1 MKLSIDDIVVKKRVR
16 HDMGDLTLLM
26 ASLRKH
32 GQLNPIIVTGNNELI
47 AGHRRLQSAKELG
60 WSTVEVV
67 RLDNLD
73 NVERI
78 QLELDENIQRKE
90 LLPDEIQ
97 EGYDRI
103 QRLKHPTPL
112 DRIRKFFKR
121 IWEWL
126 FARRPRKGS
135 MNQESTQA

>member
-1 MKLSIDDIVVKKRVR
+1 MQIAIDDIVVKKRVR

-32 GQLNPIIVTGNNELI
+32 GQLNPIIVTEENELV

-60 WSTVEVV
+60 WTTVEVV
-67 RLDNLD
+67 HLRNLD
-73 NVERI
+73 DIEKI

-97 EGYDRI
+97 EGRDRI
-103 QRLKHPTPL
+103 ERLRNPTRLRRILMFFQRLW
-112 DRIRKFFKR
+112 KR
-121 IWEWL
+121 L
-126 FARRPRKGS
+126 FRR
-135 MNQESTQA
+135 